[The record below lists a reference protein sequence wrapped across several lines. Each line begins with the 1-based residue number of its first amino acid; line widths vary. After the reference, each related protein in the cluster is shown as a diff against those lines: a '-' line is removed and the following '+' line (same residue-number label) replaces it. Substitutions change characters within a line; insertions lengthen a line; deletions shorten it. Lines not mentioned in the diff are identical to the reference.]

1 MEKTLDK
8 GLEGLNPHHFNI
20 YPMTK
25 KIAVA
30 IKKAFFF
37 PYLFDKKVTIGMT
50 KRAVNMALTVE
61 NHAGQLPAAL

>member
-1 MEKTLDK
+1 
-8 GLEGLNPHHFNI
+8 
-20 YPMTK
+20 MTE
-25 KIAVA
+25 IAVA